1 MAMSKSDDRAA
12 RWAWLREQT
21 PVLRSLAFMNCGW
34 SGPISRPVAQ
44 AMQQRLDEELQL
56 GPATHGRMGEARQ
69 ALAGRLRA
77 AGASLLGVDVDEVAI
92 TPNTTEGMNIGIL
105 GLDLGPD
112 DRVVTS
118 SGEHAGGILP
128 AYHLRR
134 RRGVD
139 LGIVPIA
146 ASDTAQ
152 AVIDRFDAAIDER
165 TRMVALSEISFSTGQ
180 VLPLEAIVDLA
191 HARGALVVGDGA
203 QTAGQSP
210 LALQAM
216 GIDAYAVTG
225 HKWLCGPDG
234 MGLLYVR
241 RDRIEAFEPAK
252 VSFGAA
258 RSFDYV
264 GAYEP
269 ERESILKF
277 EVSTVSG
284 ALLAGTLRAVE
295 LYLES
300 GAEAVWDRVR
310 ELNRYAQVR
319 FEPISGLRVVSPQDD
334 ATRSGLFLFTVADHA
349 PQQVTEFL
357 EREGR
362 VVGRTALQGNAT
374 RLSLHV
380 YNTEAEIDRAA
391 EAVERLVATGG

>member
-1 MAMSKSDDRAA
+1 MTQAGRDDHAA

-21 PVLRSLAFMNCGW
+21 PVLQSLAFMNCGW
-34 SGPISRPVAQ
+34 SGPISRPVAE
-44 AMQQRLDEELQL
+44 AMRQRLDDELQL
-56 GPATHGRMGEARQ
+56 GPATHGRMEDARR
-69 ALAGRLRA
+69 ALADRLRA
-77 AGASLLGVDVDEVAI
+77 ASASLLGVDADEIAI
-92 TPNTTEGMNIGIL
+92 MPNTTEGMNIGIL
-105 GLDLGPD
+105 GMDLGSD

-139 LGIVPIA
+139 LQIVPIS
-146 ASDTAQ
+146 ASDSSQ
-152 AVIDRFDAAIDER
+152 VVLDRFDAAIDER
-165 TRMVALSEISFSTGQ
+165 TRLVALSEISFSTGQ
-180 VLPLEAIVDLA
+180 VLPLEAIVEMA

-210 LALQAM
+210 LSLHAM
-216 GIDAYAVTG
+216 AIDAYAVTG

-234 MGLLYVR
+234 MGMLYVR
-241 RDRIEAFEPAK
+241 RDVIDRFEPAK

-269 ERESILKF
+269 EQESILKF

-284 ALLAGTLRAVE
+284 ALIAGTVAAVE
-295 LYLES
+295 LHLES

-310 ELNRYAQVR
+310 ELNRYAQTR
-319 FEPISGLRVVSPQDD
+319 FETVDGLAVVSPHDD
-334 ATRSGLFLFTVADHA
+334 ATRSGLFLFTVDGFT

-357 EREGR
+357 EREAR

-380 YNTEAEIDRAA
+380 YNTEAEVDRAVD
-391 EAVERLVATGG
+391 AVARLVAGAA